1 MLYLITIASITLIS
15 FCRETRFKPKPRRG
29 DQEIAKG
36 ERSEPLEENE
46 RKRALKGRKKIIA
59 E

>member
-1 MLYLITIASITLIS
+1 MAKQIRIVS

-29 DQEIAKG
+29 DQKIARD
-36 ERSEPLEENE
+36 ERSEPLEENG